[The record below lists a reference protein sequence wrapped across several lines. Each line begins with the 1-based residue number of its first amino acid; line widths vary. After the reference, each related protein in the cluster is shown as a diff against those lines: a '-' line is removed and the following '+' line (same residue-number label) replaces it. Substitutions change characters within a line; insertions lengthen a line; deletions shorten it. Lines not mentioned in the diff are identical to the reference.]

1 MDCYEINVVTQRW
14 TRGGFAITA
23 TNKYYIETLREDNI
37 AYIWRFISNNRL
49 MAAKQKIS
57 FGTCFFLK
65 KGTPYVTLYGDYKA
79 TPRDQ
84 FKAYC
89 LKFEPKFELIQMA
102 FTTARGREISVS
114 IAYREGYY

>member
-14 TRGGFAITA
+14 TRGGFAIIA
-23 TNKYYIETLREDNI
+23 TNKYYLETLREDNI
-37 AYIWRFISNNRL
+37 AHIWRYISNNRL

-57 FGTCFFLK
+57 FGTCWFLK

-79 TPRDQ
+79 TPRDK

-89 LKFEPKFELIQMA
+89 LKFEPKFELIQMS
-102 FTTARGREISVS
+102 FTTARGREITVS
-114 IAYREGYY
+114 IAYRKGCY